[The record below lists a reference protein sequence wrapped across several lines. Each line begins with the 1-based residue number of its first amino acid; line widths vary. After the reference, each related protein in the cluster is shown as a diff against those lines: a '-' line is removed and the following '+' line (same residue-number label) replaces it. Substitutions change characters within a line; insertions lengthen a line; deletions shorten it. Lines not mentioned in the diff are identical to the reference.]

1 MTSLPQHI
9 LVLFS
14 CCCCRFAA
22 LSASLRFPL
31 RFSSYHYPRDS
42 LISWTSLSFSQRG
55 GQENSGARM
64 SIESSERETEEA
76 PALLFKISGT
86 HRKKERKHMLGE
98 KEAKRGA
105 IFSHIGH
112 LVSSAFWQG
121 SSSHFSLSTTT
132 YRQSISSY

>member
-14 CCCCRFAA
+14 CCCCCFAA
-22 LSASLRFPL
+22 LSASHPL

-42 LISWTSLSFSQRG
+42 LISWTSLSHHA

-64 SIESSERETEEA
+64 SIESSGREREKDRGEA

-86 HRKKERKHMLGE
+86 HRKKERRHMLG
-98 KEAKRGA
+98 KKGKRSKKGCHHQPHWTPSVICILA
-105 IFSHIGH
+105 RLIITLLPLHH
-112 LVSSAFWQG
+112 HYLSSVN
-121 SSSHFSLSTTT
+121 
-132 YRQSISSY
+132 